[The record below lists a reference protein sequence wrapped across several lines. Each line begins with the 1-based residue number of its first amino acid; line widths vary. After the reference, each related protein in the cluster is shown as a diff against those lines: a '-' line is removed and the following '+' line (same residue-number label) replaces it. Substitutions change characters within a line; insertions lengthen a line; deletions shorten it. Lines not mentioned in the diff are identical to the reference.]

1 MDDLNSS
8 VASSSGDQM
17 SSKSRGTAP
26 RISVKQITFAIS
38 ARQKSSEAR
47 FTLSSSPSDPPYAY
61 KIKTTAPK
69 RFCVRPNQ
77 GMLEPGKSIE
87 VTVSFIHEKIL
98 QE

>member
-8 VASSSGDQM
+8 AASSSGDQ
-17 SSKSRGTAP
+17 KRVKAGAP

-47 FTLSSSPSDPPYAY
+47 FSLSSSPSDPPYAY

-77 GMLEPGKSIE
+77 GTLEPGKSIE
-87 VTVSFIHEKIL
+87 VAVSFIHEKIL